1 VKNLEFSSRA
11 EEDLAYWAKK
21 NRKIAARIM
30 ALLEDTV
37 EHPFSGIGKPE
48 ALKHELSGCYSRRI
62 DKEHRLVY
70 KVEKSAI
77 VVLSCRYH
85 YK

>member
-1 VKNLEFSSRA
+1 
-11 EEDLAYWAKK
+11 
-21 NRKIAARIM
+21 M
-30 ALLEDTV
+30 ALLEDV
-37 EHPFSGIGKPE
+37 MEHPSTGIGKPE

-62 DKEHRLVY
+62 NKEHRLVY
-70 KVEKSAI
+70 KLEKSTI